1 MLENKRERER
11 AREMC
16 GRFDLVEKMTCQI
29 RSWQSGPR
37 LDVVTQTVREAL
49 ADRPL
54 GQRKMSS
61 LFLYI

>member
-1 MLENKRERER
+1 MLENERER

-16 GRFDLVEKMTCQI
+16 GRFDLVGKMTGQI
-29 RSWQSGPR
+29 RSWRSGPR